1 MFNCTKNVKKVEN
14 WPFIK
19 ILDAFLFEITSFLTF
34 LRKNVKKGKIQ
45 PSRELVFV
53 VVILGTRLS
62 EELGL

>member
-19 ILDAFLFEITSFLTF
+19 IIDVFLF
-34 LRKNVKKGKIQ
+34 KNVKKGKLQ
-45 PSRELVFV
+45 PSREPIFV

-62 EELGL
+62 GELGL